1 MPPQAGIRK
10 LSKKIYAPF
19 RVSSDLYGA
28 SLGLVA
34 EPWGVTTH
42 AVRVIIVFSCA
53 NYFLLGR
60 IGGALRLRLVTS
72 QGSPYPAR
80 SC

>member
-1 MPPQAGIRK
+1 M
-10 LSKKIYAPF
+10 F
-19 RVSSDLYGA
+19 SDLYGA

-34 EPWGVTTH
+34 GPWGVTTH

-60 IGGALRLRLVTS
+60 IGGALASVLQHASLLVFF
-72 QGSPYPAR
+72 
-80 SC
+80 